1 MTNEEKYKKVLE
13 EYDKRYER
21 NIANAKTDDEADAI
35 THFYHLNKPCCH
47 DEKRNMNGGCD
58 TCGDPCF

>member
-1 MTNEEKYKKVLE
+1 MIDQEKYKKVLKK
-13 EYDKRYER
+13 YDERYEK
-21 NIANAKTDDEADAI
+21 NISNATSEEEIESI
-35 THFYHLNKPCCH
+35 THFYHLLKPCCH